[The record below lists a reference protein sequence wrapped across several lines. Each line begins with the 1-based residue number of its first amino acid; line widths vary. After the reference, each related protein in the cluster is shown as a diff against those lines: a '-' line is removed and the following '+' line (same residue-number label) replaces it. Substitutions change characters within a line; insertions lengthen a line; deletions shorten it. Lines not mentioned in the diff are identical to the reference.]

1 MTDNTETQDLEEAE
15 PEVNSYQITVT
26 RVYEA
31 DYTNRELT
39 ALMER
44 HGAESKTEAIEIML
58 LQREKGNV
66 RPTEKLLALD
76 TQANESPNY

>member
-1 MTDNTETQDLEEAE
+1 MTDNTETQDLEEPE

-31 DYTNRELT
+31 DYTNREAM
-39 ALMER
+39 ALMEQN
-44 HGAESKTEAIEIML
+44 GADSTTAAIEMML

-66 RPTEKLLALD
+66 RQTEKLLALD
-76 TQANESPNY
+76 TQVNESPNN